1 MMEVIFKEGSS
12 VKKFFSPSVATKR
25 GSMLRNISTAAFALL
40 IVFFRCLPALAAAQI
55 EDIRF
60 ETVSPNEERVV
71 FRLNSPVLP
80 NSFPM
85 KDGSPRMVFDFNDT
99 GVSKRIKNTLETK
112 GTLIQRIRVGI
123 HDNKT
128 RVVLDLAPG
137 RQTKSFKEPGASGTL
152 LTVVVHDASVQ
163 PEPRKAAA
171 TAGTIWTPPAG
182 KTPEVKPVVRLPEEK
197 QAQTATT
204 APPPVKVPE
213 EPIVKSV
220 VKPFSAAATVLTSV
234 IFDKNSNRG
243 EMVMFRLN
251 KFHPP
256 VVFGLEE
263 KKPRVVCD
271 FQDTAAGE
279 RLPENIPADGKF
291 VRGIRISREESGKK
305 IRVVLD
311 LAPSNNY
318 DLQQVFFK
326 NDNLFVLII
335 NTLGSS
341 AKKLN

>member
-1 MMEVIFKEGSS
+1 
-12 VKKFFSPSVATKR
+12 
-25 GSMLRNISTAAFALL
+25 MLRNISVAAFALL
-40 IVFFRCLPALAAAQI
+40 IVLLSCLPALSATQL

-60 ETVSPNEERVV
+60 ETISANEERVI
-71 FRLNSPVLP
+71 FRLTGPVIP

-85 KDGSPRMVFDFNDT
+85 KDGSPRMVFDFNNT
-99 GVSKRIKNTLETK
+99 SVGKRIRNTLETR

-123 HDNKT
+123 HDSKT

-137 RQTKSFKEPGASGTL
+137 RQTRSFKESGANGNL
-152 LTVVVHDASVQ
+152 LTVVVHDARVQ
-163 PEPRKAAA
+163 PEPRKTVAN
-171 TAGTIWTPPAG
+171 TGTIWTPSAE
-182 KTPEVKPVVRLPEEK
+182 KKPEVKPAVRLPEEK
-197 QAQTATT
+197 QAQTAAVQST
-204 APPPVKVPE
+204 PPVKE
-213 EPIVKSV
+213 QQEP
-220 VKPFSAAATVLTSV
+220 VKPRAAAPSATDTVLSSV
-234 IFDKNSNRG
+234 LFEKNSNRG

-271 FQDTAAGE
+271 FQDTMAGE
-279 RLPENIPADGKF
+279 RLPESLNADGKY
-291 VRGIRISREESGKK
+291 VRGIRIERDEVGRK

-311 LAPSNNY
+311 LAPSNSY

-335 NTLGSS
+335 NTLGNP